1 MWKQLLAGLCCAL
14 LLMMTAACGDTEPE
28 ADEMDTEATTEETDS
43 EQMREEVMEEQ
54 FEEVTVLQRELT
66 GTYRSDSLE
75 AMVDF
80 ENRTYRE
87 TPVGGT
93 AMADQELQVVDEGEN
108 YVTFVVGQTDTMT
121 VSMDGDDVVLS
132 EGSRM
137 MAGEAMMRMQQ
148 E

>member
-1 MWKQLLAGLCCAL
+1 MWKQLLTALCCVL
-14 LLMMTAACGDTEPE
+14 LLMTAACGDAAP
-28 ADEMDTEATTEETDS
+28 DEMETEAASEETDS
-43 EQMREEVMEEQ
+43 EEMREEVMEEQ

-80 ENRTYRE
+80 ENRSYRE

-93 AMADQELQVVDEGEN
+93 AMAAQGLRVVDEGED
-108 YVTFVVGQTDTMT
+108 YVTFVIGQRDTMT
-121 VSMDGDDVVLS
+121 VHMDGDDIVLS

-137 MAGEAMMRMQQ
+137 MRGEMMMRMQQ